1 MRYIVVAE
9 AEVSGSCLSPPIGQ
23 FRCTFC
29 ATSSSTIPITVLL
42 NKFPLSFYSVYVIIE
57 KKNKCSEVNMDI
69 TREILEM
76 FSIDEL
82 NLIADFVEAALNSQR
97 ALPDSPEL
105 TA

>member
-1 MRYIVVAE
+1 
-9 AEVSGSCLSPPIGQ
+9 
-23 FRCTFC
+23 
-29 ATSSSTIPITVLL
+29 
-42 NKFPLSFYSVYVIIE
+42 
-57 KKNKCSEVNMDI
+57 MDI